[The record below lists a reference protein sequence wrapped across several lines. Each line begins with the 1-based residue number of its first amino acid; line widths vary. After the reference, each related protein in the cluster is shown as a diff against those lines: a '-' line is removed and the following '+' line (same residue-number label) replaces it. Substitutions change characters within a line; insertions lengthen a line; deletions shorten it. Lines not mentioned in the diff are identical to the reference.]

1 MACEGE
7 ITLDRRRGRTSCE
20 NLNDRP
26 RVGNVRSARQSRR
39 WHERAE
45 EAPTIAVG
53 MRDAE
58 DGASRA
64 PEGKARITVRKRQL
78 RRLGPTRR
86 VCQAWA
92 LGRQYG
98 ATKIPQASPDR
109 GL

>member
-7 ITLDRRRGRTSCE
+7 ITLDRRCGRPSCK

-45 EAPTIAVG
+45 EARTIAVG
-53 MRDAE
+53 MRD
-58 DGASRA
+58 GASRS

-78 RRLGPTRR
+78 RRLGPTRPL
-86 VCQAWA
+86 CQSW
-92 LGRQYG
+92 GSKYG
-98 ATKIPQASPDR
+98 GPKIPRASPDR